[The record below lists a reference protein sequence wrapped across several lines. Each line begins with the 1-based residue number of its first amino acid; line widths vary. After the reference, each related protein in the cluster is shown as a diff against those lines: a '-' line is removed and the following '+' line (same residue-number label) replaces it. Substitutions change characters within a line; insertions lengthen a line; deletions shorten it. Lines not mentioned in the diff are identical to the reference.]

1 MEQMY
6 DHLIC
11 LHGLRFHFR
20 DWPCPKADAQ
30 DLVLLH
36 GFTGHARSWD
46 VFAQAMSTDYR
57 VLALDQRG
65 HGETEWAPPDQYG
78 TTHMVADLKAFV
90 AALGLDRFV
99 LLGLSMGGNVAIHYA
114 GAQPAALDRLVIV
127 DIGPEIMSSGL
138 HRIDQG
144 VQAKDIFSSP
154 EEAFA
159 AARAANPLPPE
170 AHHRQRVMHNL
181 MRLQDGMWTYR
192 YDRVLRDPN
201 HRRSRPSAE
210 EGWQAVARI
219 NVPTLLIR
227 GELSDILARDQA
239 ERMARDIVDCRLVEV
254 SGSGHS
260 VPLDQPDGFLEAV
273 RGFLTSE
280 PMATPVATG

>member
-1 MEQMY
+1 MEHMY
-6 DHLIC
+6 DHLIR
-11 LHGLRFHFR
+11 LNGLRFHFR

-30 DLVLLH
+30 NLVLLH

-46 VFAQAMSTDYR
+46 AFAQAMSADYR

-78 TTHMVADLKAFV
+78 IAHMVADLEAFV
-90 AALGLDRFV
+90 AALGLNRFV

-127 DIGPEIMSSGL
+127 DIGPAIMSSGL
-138 HRIDQG
+138 NRIGQG
-144 VQAKDIFSSP
+144 VQARDIFSSP
-154 EEAFA
+154 EDAFA
-159 AARAANPLPPE
+159 VARAANPLPPE
-170 AHHRQRVMHNL
+170 AHHRQRVLHNL
-181 MRLQDGMWTYR
+181 MRLQDGTWTYR

-201 HRRSRPSAE
+201 HRRTRPSAA
-210 EGWQAVARI
+210 EGWQAIARI
-219 NVPTLLIR
+219 KVPTLLIR

-239 ERMARDIVDCRLVEV
+239 ERMTRDIADCRLVEV
-254 SGSGHS
+254 RGSGHS

-273 RGFLTSE
+273 RSFLTS
-280 PMATPVATG
+280 